1 MQRAT
6 RRQLFGSVLAGG
18 AVLAATVALSPTAVL
33 RQAETLSARP
43 VLFGATLALIYLVRP
58 FVLWPISAVSV
69 LVGYVYG
76 VTMGIPVGLGGAV
89 VTSLPPFVLARYVR
103 TDDGVFGY
111 LGQRGDR
118 LVDVTGALR
127 GIVAA
132 RLAPLPADGVAYAA
146 GLSQI
151 SVGTMLVGTALGE
164 LPWVIAAVTAGSSMR
179 TLSLEGLSSGL
190 PLVVGAA
197 SLAVLVLAGPA
208 YRHFRD
214 GGDPA

>member
-6 RRQLFGSVLAGG
+6 RRQLFGSVLAGSAIL
-18 AVLAATVALSPTAVL
+18 AVAVVLSPTAVL
-33 RQAETLSARP
+33 GHAERLSARP
-43 VLFGATLALIYLVRP
+43 ALFLAVLGGLYFLRP
-58 FVLWPISAVSV
+58 FVLWPISAISI

-76 VTMGIPVGLGGAV
+76 MAVGVPVALAGAV
-89 VTSLPPFVLARYVR
+89 LTSLPPFVLARYVR

-111 LGQRGDR
+111 LGQRGDQ
-118 LVDVTGALR
+118 LVEVTGALR

-146 GLSQI
+146 GLSQV
-151 SVGTMLVGTALGE
+151 SVGTMLLGTVLGE
-164 LPWVIAAVTAGSSMR
+164 LPWVVAAVLAGSSMR
-179 TLSLEGLSSGL
+179 TLSLQGLSTGL

-208 YRHFRD
+208 YRHLREKRD
-214 GGDPA
+214 PV

>member
-18 AVLAATVALSPTAVL
+18 AVLAAAVALSPAAVL

-43 VLFGATLALIYLVRP
+43 TLFLAALVVIYLFRP

-76 VTMGIPVGLGGAV
+76 VTVGIPLGLAGAV

-118 LVDVTGALR
+118 LVEATGALR

-146 GLSQI
+146 GLSQV
-151 SVGTMLVGTALGE
+151 SFATMLLGTFLGE
-164 LPWVIAAVTAGSSMR
+164 IPWVFAAVLAGSSMR
-179 TLSLEGLSSGL
+179 TLSLQGLS
-190 PLVVGAA
+190 
-197 SLAVLVLAGPA
+197 AG
-208 YRHFRD
+208 F
-214 GGDPA
+214 

>member
-18 AVLAATVALSPTAVL
+18 AVLAAAVAVSPAIVL
-33 RQAETLSARP
+33 ARAETLSAYP
-43 VLFGATLALIYLVRP
+43 VLFAVALIVVYLLRP

-76 VTMGIPVGLGGAV
+76 LSVGVPVALAGAV
-89 VTSLPPFVLARYVR
+89 FTSLPPFVLARHVR

-111 LGQRGDR
+111 LGQHGDR
-118 LVDVTGALR
+118 LVDATGELR

-146 GLSQI
+146 GLSRV
-151 SVGTMLVGTALGE
+151 SVGTLVLGTALGE
-164 LPWVIAAVTAGSSMR
+164 FPWVVAAVLAGSSMR
-179 TLSLEGLSSGL
+179 TLSVQGLSTGL
-190 PLVVGAA
+190 PLVVGAG

-208 YRHFRD
+208 YRHLRER
-214 GGDPA
+214 GKPA

>member
-18 AVLAATVALSPTAVL
+18 AVLAAAVVLSPAAVL
-33 RQAETLSARP
+33 GQAETLSSRP
-43 VLFGATLALIYLVRP
+43 ALFLAALTVIYLFRP

-76 VTMGIPVGLGGAV
+76 VAIGIPLGLAGAV

-103 TDDGVFGY
+103 SDDGVFGY

-118 LVDVTGALR
+118 LVEATGALR

-132 RLAPLPADGVAYAA
+132 RLAPLPADGVSYAA
-146 GLSQI
+146 GLSQV
-151 SVGTMLVGTALGE
+151 SAVTMLVGTALGE
-164 LPWVIAAVTAGSSMR
+164 TPWVIAAVTAGSSMR
-179 TLSLEGLSSGL
+179 TLSLQGLSSGL
-190 PLVVGAA
+190 PLVVGAG

-208 YRHFRD
+208 YRHLRD
-214 GGDPA
+214 GGDLA